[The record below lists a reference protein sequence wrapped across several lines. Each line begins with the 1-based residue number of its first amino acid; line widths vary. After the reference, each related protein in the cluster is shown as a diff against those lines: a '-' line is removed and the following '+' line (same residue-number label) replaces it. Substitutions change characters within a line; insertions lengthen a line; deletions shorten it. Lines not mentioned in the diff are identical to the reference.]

1 MRRKSL
7 LQVVFM
13 VIIAVCLTGFPVQ
26 AAASNVSKPDITIK
40 ISRLHQFITIIDN
53 LMLSGQNLPDQSP
66 TIFINALLHGT
77 DWIDPG
83 RSIIIGIN
91 FKETGLEEKPAIV
104 ALLPFIIKNESF
116 KNTYHAVAGS
126 NYYLLSLPPDSN
138 ALISDQMKVGLIS
151 ASLVKPDSMLSV
163 EVAVS
168 TLLQKADQPIQKFL
182 LELDK
187 NLSGM
192 EAASNELTPQDVKLL
207 INNLLNTAK
216 QIDALSMGMDLTQ
229 SELNI
234 FSDITAL
241 NKSDLSKLLVRNS
254 DSRFT
259 FMKTYKP
266 DYFINFRSNS
276 YNLSGILSFLNDNFG
291 EFYRK
296 IGLDFKDFEKMSS
309 SFTGEMAGGISF
321 RDKGFDY
328 ETIIVLK
335 DKIKSRTTFLEDEY
349 LPWLLEY
356 GRKMSEFYNKR
367 HPENPVE
374 NFFSMT
380 NETTLSGN
388 RVFGVKGEI
397 PLFAS
402 PEMDINRIGFNLRI
416 THVGDFI
423 LTASNDEKL
432 DRLIQLV
439 PDLHKQSDS
448 GPLVS
453 VDMDMGNYFKF
464 IKQMMP
470 ETASDSNFNF
480 PRLGKIIYTM
490 DMNKGRLVS
499 QYSINMND
507 IKSIATFFIKNFPS
521 QAEPSQKDMIQ
532 SQSPLFSSQPEQE
545 DQEDLLQKKASL
557 NENDAQYWINK
568 GLLNSTYGNNSVAIK
583 YFLKSIDIDPNISS
597 VYFNLGLSYSDQ
609 GEYKLAIDQLNQ
621 AIALNP
627 DNSEYFYGRGWIY
640 QLSGNRNAAMKDMAA
655 AADLG
660 SNDARKYIN
669 KMSR

>member
-7 LQVVFM
+7 LQVVCM
-13 VIIAVCLTGFPVQ
+13 VIIAACLTGFSVQ
-26 AAASNVSKPDITIK
+26 AAGSNVSQPDITIRV
-40 ISRLHQFITIIDN
+40 SRLHQFITIIDN

-77 DWIDPG
+77 DWIDPS

-104 ALLPFIIKNESF
+104 ALLPFIVENENF
-116 KNTYHAVAGS
+116 RNTYQAVAGS
-126 NYYLLSLPPDSN
+126 NYYLLPFPPGSN
-138 ALISDQMKVGLIS
+138 TFISDQMKVGLIS
-151 ASLVKPDSMLSV
+151 ASLVKPDSMLSI

-192 EAASNELTPQDVKLL
+192 EAASNELTPRDIKLL
-207 INNLLNTAK
+207 INNFLNTAK

-234 FSDITAL
+234 FFDIIAL
-241 NKSDLSKLLVRNS
+241 NKSDLSKLFVRNS

-296 IGLDFKDFEKMSS
+296 TGLDLKDFEKMAS

-416 THVGDFI
+416 THVGDFM

-470 ETASDSNFNF
+470 LMASDSDFDF

-507 IKSIATFFIKNFPS
+507 IKSIATFFIENFPS

-532 SQSPLFSSQPEQE
+532 SQSPLLSSQPEQE
-545 DQEDLLQKKASL
+545 GQEGLLQKKASL
-557 NENDAQYWINK
+557 NENDAQYWTNK

-583 YFLKSIDIDPNISS
+583 YFLKSIEIDLNISS

-609 GEYKLAIDQLNQ
+609 GEYKLAIDQLNH
-621 AIALNP
+621 AIALSP
-627 DNSEYFYGRGWIY
+627 DNSEYFYGRGWVY
-640 QLSGNRNAAMKDMAA
+640 QLSGNRNAAIKDMTA

-669 KMSR
+669 KISR